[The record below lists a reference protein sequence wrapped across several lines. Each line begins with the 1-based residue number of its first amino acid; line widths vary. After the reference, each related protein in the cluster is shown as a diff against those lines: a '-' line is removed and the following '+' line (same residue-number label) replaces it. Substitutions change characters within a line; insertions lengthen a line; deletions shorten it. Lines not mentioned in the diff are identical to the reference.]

1 MFTNW
6 DAVDEFAGRI
16 SGMQDAASRQGDT
29 KLMKKLLLAI
39 GLVLL
44 ASNTLA
50 QEMKFELT
58 PFGGYRFGGTFTVE
72 DSDETYKPSDS
83 SSYGVLLDIRQKKQN
98 TQVEI
103 LYSRQQTDATYSAAL
118 PGDLDIDVDIQV
130 LQFGGTLQG
139 DGDTVRPYL
148 AVTFGGTHI
157 ETRGA
162 GKSSDTF
169 WSGSIGVGFQIR
181 PTSRLGIRLEARGYA
196 TLVRSNSSLFCG
208 SGPEGGACL
217 VQIRGKILS
226 QFEVLLGVVFR
237 F

>member
-1 MFTNW
+1 
-6 DAVDEFAGRI
+6 
-16 SGMQDAASRQGDT
+16 
-29 KLMKKLLLAI
+29 MKKRLFAI
-39 GLVLL
+39 GLVFL
-44 ASNTLA
+44 ASNTIA

-58 PFGGYRFGGTFTVE
+58 PFAGYRFGGTFIVE
-72 DSDETYKPSDS
+72 ESDENYKLTDS

-118 PGDLDIDVDIQV
+118 PDDPDIDVDIQM
-130 LQFGGTLQG
+130 LQIGGTVQG

-148 AVTFGGTHI
+148 AVTLGGTHI
-157 ETRGA
+157 VTRA
-162 GKSSDTF
+162 DGKSSDTF
-169 WSGSIGVGFQIR
+169 WSGSLGVGFQIR

-196 TLVRSNSSLFCG
+196 TLVSSNSSLFCA

-217 VQIRGKILS
+217 VQVDGKILS